1 MRKWALTSWLFL
13 ACICVS
19 LPSKAQSEQSD
30 YAISVRQLRI
40 PSKALRAYDQGM
52 ERLAKKDA
60 PGSLQHF
67 QRAIAEYAD
76 YYEAYD
82 RIGFA
87 YLQLWRVPEAE
98 QAFRKSIELSGEQ
111 VAHPL
116 LALGAILNDRQKF
129 AEAESVTRK
138 GLELEPDSW
147 RGHYYLGLAL
157 FGLNRLVEA
166 EESVRETLRLKSDF
180 PQAYLLLADVHSHE
194 EDYLSLL
201 RDLDEYLKLVPD
213 GPASAKVNVLRE
225 FAKARMSGFRGNTI
239 LAKPQP

>member
-30 YAISVRQLRI
+30 YAVSVRQLRI

>member
-1 MRKWALTSWLFL
+1 MRKWALTSWLFF
-13 ACICVS
+13 ACLCVS

-30 YAISVRQLRI
+30 YAVSVRQLRI

-201 RDLDEYLKLVPD
+201 SDLDEYLKLVPD
-213 GPASAKVNVLRE
+213 GPASAKVNALRE
-225 FAKARMSGFRGNTI
+225 FAKARMSGFRGNTP

>member
-1 MRKWALTSWLFL
+1 MRKWALTGWLFL

-19 LPSKAQSEQSD
+19 PPSKAQSEQSD
-30 YAISVRQLRI
+30 YAVSVRQLRI
-40 PSKALRAYDQGM
+40 PPKALRAYDQGM

-67 QRAIAEYAD
+67 HRAIAEYAD

-98 QAFRKSIELSGEQ
+98 QAFRKSIQLSGEQ
-111 VAHPL
+111 FAHPL
-116 LALGAILNDRQKF
+116 LALGAILNDLKKF
-129 AEAESVTRK
+129 GEAESVTRK

-147 RGHYYLGLAL
+147 RGHYYLALAL

-180 PQAYLLLADVHSHE
+180 PQAYLLLADIHSHE

-201 RDLDEYLKLVPD
+201 SDLDEYLKLVPD
-213 GPASAKVNVLRE
+213 SPASAKVNALRE
-225 FAKARMSGFRGNTI
+225 FAQARMSGFRGNTT